1 MLLEYMGIPIE
12 EKLSSNADEIGLPFW
27 KQKSLKEL
35 SVDEWE
41 SLCDG
46 CGKCCLHKLEDEDTA
61 EIFYT
66 EVACSLLDIEKCRC
80 TNYHNRTLLIHDCVK
95 LTAANL
101 CNIPWLPATCAYRL
115 IDEGKDLY
123 WWHPLVSG
131 DPETVHQ
138 AGISV
143 RNRAIDERKARN
155 LENHIVSWP
164 NGASEA
170 D

>member
-12 EKLSSNADEIGLPFW
+12 EKLPSNADEIGLPFW

-66 EVACSLLDIEKCRC
+66 KVACSLLDIESAVA
-80 TNYHNRTLLIHDCVK
+80 RTI
-95 LTAANL
+95 
-101 CNIPWLPATCAYRL
+101 I
-115 IDEGKDLY
+115 
-123 WWHPLVSG
+123 
-131 DPETVHQ
+131 TV
-138 AGISV
+138 
-143 RNRAIDERKARN
+143 RF
-155 LENHIVSWP
+155 
-164 NGASEA
+164 
-170 D
+170 